1 MVLNRTM
8 IARMAAAVA
17 VWMGCAGV
25 LAGIVAWRVQKGFD
39 DNRKAELDTWCAGRA
54 RSLQQ
59 QFMLTADHVQCGGGG
74 GGGTAH
80 KDPLWQWQGLLW
92 GACTPSGCALC
103 TCLLQLLHASP
114 MPPSPHAT
122 ITPCHHHP
130 MPPSPHATITPCLH
144 HPMPPS
150 PHATITPCHHH
161 PMPPSRHHHPM
172 PPSPHATISPCH
184 HHPMPPSP
192 HATITP
198 CHHRPM
204 PPSPH
209 ATINPCHHHPMPPS
223 PHATITPCHPVPTHS
238 SPLHLIPLRS
248 AHPNPRTRACMMHQA
263 LEGLAVVFGGVQEDP
278 WVVNSSLT
286 QRSFANYILRTQPAR
301 PWVHSV
307 AYICLVNGP
316 DRATFERRV
325 GCVLVDTSYQPCPPA
340 DWYMDVRLWFDAFHP
355 FNRTESATY
364 CLDSRQHPTY
374 GAQLNRVKET
384 PEKMLAEPTV
394 LTNGHPGMGERAG
407 LLTGLISSTLTHL
420 YPLCPLSPFYS
431 SWPPSRSFFV
441 GFLCFSLPS
450 SPLSQFPFIAFGFM
464 PLRVAHCLSEPSPL
478 GMMLPIF
485 KGNVTAAS
493 SLQERQAAL
502 MGVFA
507 AMVDF
512 TRLADFINLEV
523 LLQGALQ
530 LPFTGDSKGMEYS
543 LEMYDVT
550 ATDVL
555 PGSSTPL
562 GPRLLY
568 GAGDLPQ
575 GNPMHVNKLIPPS
588 NETMLQPHRHKA
600 VHHINLTDS
609 SRTYQLWCR
618 PPTHSPPTHTPPTHT
633 PPTHSPP
640 THSPTTH
647 TPPTPT
653 HTPPTHC
660 PPTHNPPTHNPPTHN
675 PPTHNNPP
683 THTPR
688 THNPPTHNNPPT
700 HTPPTHNPPTH
711 NNPPTHTPPTHNPP
725 THNNPPTHTPPT
737 HNPPTHQFI
746 TELPALA
753 PASRFF
759 RCIALPP

>member
-59 QFMLTADHVQCGGGG
+59 QFMLTADHVQVLVGVRLC
-74 GGGTAH
+74 AVH
-80 KDPLWQWQGLLW
+80 LLAAAA
-92 GACTPSGCALC
+92 ACVPHATITPC
-103 TCLLQLLHASP
+103 HHHP

-130 MPPSPHATITPCLH
+130 MPPSPHATITPCHH

-150 PHATITPCHHH
+150 PHASITPC
-161 PMPPSRHHHPM
+161 HHHPM

-394 LTNGHPGMGERAG
+394 LTNGHPGMG
-407 LLTGLISSTLTHL
+407 
-420 YPLCPLSPFYS
+420 
-431 SWPPSRSFFV
+431 
-441 GFLCFSLPS
+441 
-450 SPLSQFPFIAFGFM
+450 
-464 PLRVAHCLSEPSPL
+464 
-478 GMMLPIF
+478 MMLPIF

-530 LPFTGDSKGMEYS
+530 LPFTGDSKGQCVPRPAGAGMEYS